1 MTHFVQYNRLLLAFY
16 KDDRHKHMFIDAL
29 TDYRVLKTFA
39 QKQQHYN
46 YVQDDSNETMHAVW
60 ALMLEGLNMNMQ
72 TIALSIIQLILTYMS
87 AIRFYEWMFVL
98 KL

>member
-1 MTHFVQYNRLLLAFY
+1 M
-16 KDDRHKHMFIDAL
+16 HMFIDAL
-29 TDYRVLKTFA
+29 TDCRVLKTFA
-39 QKQQHYN
+39 QKQQHYG
-46 YVQDDSNETMHAVW
+46 QDDSNETMHATRYFVVFCLR

-72 TIALSIIQLILTYMS
+72 IIALSIIQLILTYMS